1 MESHVRTYVYTKNKS
16 SRQTR
21 TNKGKVRRPV
31 HEGKK
36 KQKKSI
42 KEGGEEGGKEGGWMG
57 MGGREG
63 GRVSDGETRFGGRH
77 IPFHWFSESNADI
90 PQM

>member
-42 KEGGEEGGKEGGWMG
+42 KEGGRREGRKEGGWEWE
-57 MGGREG
+57 GGREG
-63 GRVSDGETRFGGRH
+63 
-77 IPFHWFSESNADI
+77 
-90 PQM
+90 